1 MRMRCCDLGD
11 SSYCPENLGIPCMVR
26 LIHNLN
32 PEGGNEEKIAEIN
45 RLSDGGEYGRK
56 EGNPDHQRSDRRGMQ

>member
-11 SSYCPENLGIPCMVR
+11 SSYCPENRGEACMVR

-45 RLSDGGEYGRK
+45 RHSEGRK
-56 EGNPDHQRSDRRGMQ
+56 EDAVNR